1 MEKRSSGGA
10 KDPRLNLEALRDD
23 LMAREWVP
31 GPGGAQGVSQKV
43 ISGKTFCPGFMA
55 ALSRVAPGG
64 EFPEH
69 AHGYVHV
76 FYVLEGSAS
85 FSLDGQEIRGGKGT
99 VVRVP
104 PDVSHG
110 YRHPGPQD
118 LLLLVINSPAT
129 R

>member
-1 MEKRSSGGA
+1 MEKQSSGLGG
-10 KDPRLNLEALRDD
+10 DRMLNLDALRED
-23 LMAREWVP
+23 LTSRDWTP

-43 ISGKTFCPGFMA
+43 ISGRAFCPGFMA

-64 EFPEH
+64 EFPVH
-69 AHGYVHV
+69 AHHYVHV
-76 FYVLEGSAS
+76 FYVLKGAAS

-104 PDVSHG
+104 PDVAHG
-110 YRHPGPQD
+110 YRNPGPQE
-118 LLLLVINSPAT
+118 LLLFVINSPAT